1 MSTMVYFHE
10 GCIPPILMIWC
21 FFWSRVDVTRL
32 ISISCWSAHCITLF
46 YTFPVWYLFCL
57 RQLLT
62 SLQPFCWTLRKD
74 TKTQHSTTK
83 VAFGI
88 HNDGKVIDVYNDQPH
103 PPCRKGLLGAARG
116 WSETV
121 VSYFWRLTV
130 QRFVGIH
137 NNMYYSMYIYIYLHW
152 YNTFIVYIFA
162 VAYLDF
168 FFCPIFV
175 DSDWSWV

>member
-1 MSTMVYFHE
+1 MSTIWDIFWGCHGIMSYNVNHGLFSWGVYTPDTHD
-10 GCIPPILMIWC
+10 L

-137 NNMYYSMYIYIYLHW
+137 NNMYYSMYIYIFTL
-152 YNTFIVYIFA
+152 I
-162 VAYLDF
+162 
-168 FFCPIFV
+168 
-175 DSDWSWV
+175 